1 MRRWMVGLVLGWVA
15 VSAGAMDVAG
25 VRVEPKVMLEQ
36 QVLKLNGAGVR
47 TKYFIKV
54 YVAALYVPEPSNVAS
69 RVVMQPGP
77 KRIQL
82 ALLRGLSSRQW
93 IDAVR
98 QGLEKNNS
106 PQALVALHP
115 QQEAFE
121 NIIEAMGEGHAGD
134 GWQLD
139 FIPGVGTQI
148 RMNGIRKG
156 APIAGED
163 FFRALLLIWL
173 GNQPAQDSLKR
184 DLLGGGQR
192 Q

>member
-82 ALLRGLSSRQW
+82 ALLRDLSSRQW

-106 PQALVALHP
+106 PQAMLALQP
-115 QQEAFE
+115 QQQAFE
-121 NIIEAMGEGHAGD
+121 NIIQAMGEGHAGD

-139 FIPGVGTQI
+139 FVPGVGTQI
-148 RMNGIRKG
+148 RMNGVRKG

-173 GNQPAQDSLKR
+173 GEQPAQDSLKR